1 MFLDG
6 LEWVCYVKKKNR
18 NITQFGCSPAF
29 SQSMNDRAV
38 DGLPRLLSSSARVV
52 RLNGELSKLAE
63 LSSSQ
68 SLVWEMTETSLQ
80 APYKNSGVQT
90 FTESLIYPHNMS
102 NHTPLAEC
110 WFTSQGQLSVQAYC
124 LLLGV

>member
-1 MFLDG
+1 MGWNGF
-6 LEWVCYVKKKNR
+6 VMSKR

-38 DGLPRLLSSSARVV
+38 DSLP

-68 SLVWEMTETSLQ
+68 SLVWGMTETSLQ